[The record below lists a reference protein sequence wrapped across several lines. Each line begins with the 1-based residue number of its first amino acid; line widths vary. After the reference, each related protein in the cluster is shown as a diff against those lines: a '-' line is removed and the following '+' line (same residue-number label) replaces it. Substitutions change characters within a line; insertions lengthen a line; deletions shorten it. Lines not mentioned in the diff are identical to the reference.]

1 MHMGVT
7 IKDVARESGC
17 SVTTV
22 SFVLNGKDKNIS
34 NETIRRIRQAVDK
47 LGYRPNRLAVSL
59 VTKKTRIIGLI
70 IPDNCNQFFG
80 NVSKVIETYAW
91 ANNYNIIYGNSG
103 NDGLRDI
110 EYINMFIDRRTDG
123 IMLVKSSAP
132 QQETEEK
139 LAQLIAGTEIPLVTL
154 DRTIAGANVS
164 SFSVD
169 NRKGGYIAA
178 RHLLELGHR
187 KIGCYTGPRNVS
199 SADERTE
206 GYKAALAEYRVAF
219 DPSLLFEGDYQM
231 GRAHEAFLHFR
242 AKGVTAVFAQND
254 VMAFGLY
261 REMQKAGLSIPG
273 HLSIVGFDDNVMSDI
288 MQPPLTTVRQP
299 IESMSVSAIRHLILR
314 IENADEPMPAQAFC
328 FEPELIERKSTAVL
342 KSERA

>member
-1 MHMGVT
+1 MGVT

-22 SFVLNGKDKNIS
+22 SFVLNGKDQNIS
-34 NETIRRIRQAVDK
+34 KSTIGRIRQAVER
-47 LGYRPNRLAVSL
+47 LGYRPNRLAVGL

-70 IPDNCNQFFG
+70 IPDNCNQFFC
-80 NVSKVIETYAW
+80 NVSKVIESYAW

-123 IMLVKSSAP
+123 IILVKSSAP
-132 QQETEEK
+132 EQETEEK
-139 LAQLIAGTEIPLVTL
+139 LARLIADIDIPLVTL
-154 DRTIAGANVS
+154 DRTIAGTNVS
-164 SFSVD
+164 SFSID
-169 NRKGGYIAA
+169 NRKGGYIAT
-178 RHLLELGHR
+178 RHLLELGHK

-199 SADERTE
+199 SARERTE
-206 GYKAALAEYRVAF
+206 GYKAALAESGIAF
-219 DPSLLFEGDYQM
+219 DSSLLFEGDYQM
-231 GRAHEAFLHFR
+231 GREHRAFLHFR
-242 AKGVTAVFAQND
+242 AKDVTAVFAQND
-254 VMAFGLY
+254 VMAFGIY
-261 REMQKAGLSIPG
+261 REMQQAGMSIPE

-299 IESMSVSAIRHLILR
+299 IESMSVNAIRHLIR
-314 IENADEPMPAQAFC
+314 QIESADEKIPAQAFC
-328 FEPELIERKSTAVL
+328 FEPELVERKSTAPR